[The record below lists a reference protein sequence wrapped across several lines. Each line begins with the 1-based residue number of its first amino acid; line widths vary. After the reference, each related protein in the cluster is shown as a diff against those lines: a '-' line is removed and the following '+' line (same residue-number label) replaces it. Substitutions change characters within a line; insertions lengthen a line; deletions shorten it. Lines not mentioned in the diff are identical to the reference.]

1 MSRVLCGFLAT
12 LLKNSRVSKACLNS
26 SGSLKVLDYLF
37 RSANFEI
44 MLAYVLNDTD
54 VGVMVWLSH
63 LSDKDVFYMRVH
75 YCLFGRLVGRLV
87 ALPCFDICCVSCFHR
102 AFIIVALVC
111 FVLSCYDLYC
121 LPTFAL
127 LFYALLALVRL
138 CLLLITCFALSPC
151 SSPPP
156 PPSPA
161 TSLSPAGWSYR

>member
-1 MSRVLCGFLAT
+1 MWVLAA
-12 LLKNSRVSKACLNS
+12 LLPIPSRVSKAFLNS

-37 RSANFEI
+37 RSANFEL

-54 VGVMVWLSH
+54 VGVEDWLSR
-63 LSDKDVFYMRVH
+63 LSDKDVFCMCVH
-75 YCLFGRLVGRLV
+75 YCLFGRLAGRLV
-87 ALPCFDICCVSCFHR
+87 ALPCFDICCVSCFDR

-127 LFYALLALVRL
+127 LFYALLALVWL
-138 CLLLITCFALSPC
+138 CLLLITCFPLSPC
-151 SSPPP
+151 SSPP
-156 PPSPA
+156 PA